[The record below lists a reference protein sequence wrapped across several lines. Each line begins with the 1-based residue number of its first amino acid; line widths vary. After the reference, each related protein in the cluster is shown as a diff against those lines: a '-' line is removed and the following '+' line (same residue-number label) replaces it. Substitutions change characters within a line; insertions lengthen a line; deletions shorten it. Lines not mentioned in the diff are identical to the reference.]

1 MKLSD
6 FDYQLPPGLIAQRPA
21 EPRDSSRLMV
31 LRRDT
36 GEIEHRRFGDIDGYL
51 GPGDLMVL
59 NNTRV
64 MPARL
69 LGRKAGT
76 KAEAEIFI
84 LRSEEAGL
92 WWCLARPGRRL
103 REGSAVEFQ
112 NGLTAEIRGSREKG
126 RRLVEFKLDGRPL
139 GHQELVPVL
148 EKIGHVPLPPYISRP
163 DEEADRNRYQTV
175 YAREPGA
182 VAAPTAGLHF
192 MPELLESVK
201 GRGAQVR
208 EVLLHVGWGT
218 FKPVEA
224 EDISR
229 HRMDEEYY
237 RIDPDT
243 SGELLSARG
252 QGKRIVAVGT
262 TTVRALE
269 SFASTGKNEGWT
281 DIFIHPPHRFS
292 MVDALVTNF
301 HLPRSTLLM
310 LVSAFAGI
318 ELIKRAYAEAI
329 KEKYRFYSY
338 GDAMLIT

>member
-1 MKLSD
+1 M
-6 FDYQLPPGLIAQRPA
+6 
-21 EPRDSSRLMV
+21 
-31 LRRDT
+31 
-36 GEIEHRRFGDIDGYL
+36 EHRRFGEIAAYL
-51 GPGDLMVL
+51 GPGDLLVL

-84 LRSEEAGL
+84 LRSVEGGL

-103 REGSAVEFQ
+103 RAGSFVEFEK
-112 NGLTAEIRGSREKG
+112 GLTAEIRDCREKG
-126 RRLVEFKLDGRPL
+126 RRLVEFKMDGRPL
-139 GHQELVPVL
+139 GHEELILLL

-163 DEEADRNRYQTV
+163 DEDADRDRYQTV

-192 MPELLESVK
+192 TPELLESVK
-201 GRGAQVR
+201 GRGALVR

-224 EDISR
+224 EDIGR
-229 HRMDEEYY
+229 HRMEEEYY
-237 RIDPDT
+237 RIDPDA
-243 SGELLSARG
+243 SGELLSARD

-269 SFASTGKNEGWT
+269 SFSITGRKEDWT
-281 DIFIHPPHRFS
+281 DIFIYPPHRFKL
-292 MVDALVTNF
+292 VDAMVTNF

-310 LVSAFAGI
+310 LVSAFAGVD
-318 ELIKRAYAEAI
+318 LIKRAYYEAI
-329 KEKYRFYSY
+329 GKRYRFYSY
-338 GDAMLIT
+338 GDAMLII